1 MSLISFLSSIRR
13 VYLSQNGPGRPRSPE
28 EKGKQPATEVDEI
41 RQAGSDSFARWK
53 ELRQM
58 SDKQRDELDFQ
69 VRVMLKRL
77 MERIKELEKAE
88 ESESGPG

>member
-1 MSLISFLSSIRR
+1 
-13 VYLSQNGPGRPRSPE
+13 
-28 EKGKQPATEVDEI
+28 
-41 RQAGSDSFARWK
+41 
-53 ELRQM
+53 M

-88 ESESGPG
+88 ESENQPS